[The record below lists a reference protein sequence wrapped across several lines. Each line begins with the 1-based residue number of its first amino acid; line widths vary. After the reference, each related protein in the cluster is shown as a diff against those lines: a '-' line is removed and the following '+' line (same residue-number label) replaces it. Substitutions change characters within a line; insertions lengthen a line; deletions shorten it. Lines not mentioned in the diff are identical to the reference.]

1 VSQLAALYAR
11 FAKQNCLLLDNFDE
25 IWFKMPASP
34 SAAAP
39 RDDCALTLSRAG
51 HRARHGVLNAAFIV
65 FTADG
70 ADYIVAFDKPDDDQT
85 QDHTLAGDCIGLF
98 TRGEY
103 KTIAHLL
110 EPLVR
115 QLLVKTTPEPPVDT
129 FESFLSRAEIY
140 LRVVSGAETL
150 EPYPDFRFDMMPEPI
165 DWDLMKKRVSH
176 LGGRI
181 YQLSDVTK
189 FRQLTRRVYEVTVD
203 GETVIYKRAE
213 TYYSLRRE
221 MTGLQGA
228 ELLNI
233 RAPRLVGVIGAD
245 TIWGGLLMTLV
256 PASSDLS
263 DLNCSGD
270 SAPRL
275 QATTAERQQWFDEI
289 FAAFDGFH
297 RYGFAYGDVKPA
309 NILIDDDRQAW
320 LIDFEGGVT
329 QGWVDEDLLDTVE
342 GDLQGLGR
350 LREFLGL
357 EE

>member
-1 VSQLAALYAR
+1 
-11 FAKQNCLLLDNFDE
+11 
-25 IWFKMPASP
+25 
-34 SAAAP
+34 
-39 RDDCALTLSRAG
+39 
-51 HRARHGVLNAAFIV
+51 
-65 FTADG
+65 
-70 ADYIVAFDKPDDDQT
+70 
-85 QDHTLAGDCIGLF
+85 
-98 TRGEY
+98 
-103 KTIAHLL
+103 
-110 EPLVR
+110 
-115 QLLVKTTPEPPVDT
+115 
-129 FESFLSRAEIY
+129 
-140 LRVVSGAETL
+140 
-150 EPYPDFRFDMMPEPI
+150 
-165 DWDLMKKRVSH
+165 
-176 LGGRI
+176 
-181 YQLSDVTK
+181 
-189 FRQLTRRVYEVTVD
+189 
-203 GETVIYKRAE
+203 
-213 TYYSLRRE
+213 